1 MSFSQENDI
10 ISRLI
15 RHPLIICG
23 PCLNGS
29 DLNGARRK
37 SSEHTNKSLQIIGS
51 RKTWNRLRLL
61 TTFLRAISIICSAT
75 SMSGKTAR
83 LMLMAYKFDAELP
96 DRENLEMWDHD
107 DCRVILTI
115 NGRTLVRR
123 LIDEEKSRRL
133 DVKVR
138 WLKLLTPIIVALIG
152 LVGTLTGL
160 VHAIQK

>member
-1 MSFSQENDI
+1 
-10 ISRLI
+10 
-15 RHPLIICG
+15 
-23 PCLNGS
+23 
-29 DLNGARRK
+29 
-37 SSEHTNKSLQIIGS
+37 
-51 RKTWNRLRLL
+51 
-61 TTFLRAISIICSAT
+61 
-75 SMSGKTAR
+75 
-83 LMLMAYKFDAELP
+83 MAYKFDAELP